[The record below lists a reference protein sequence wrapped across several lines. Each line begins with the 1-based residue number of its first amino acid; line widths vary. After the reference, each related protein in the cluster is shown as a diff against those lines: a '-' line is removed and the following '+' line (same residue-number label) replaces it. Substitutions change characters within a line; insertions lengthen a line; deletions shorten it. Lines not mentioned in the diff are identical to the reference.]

1 MTARTTPQKRTA
13 SQAKR
18 HVITD
23 HARVDPTHCLADG
36 LFRPLFRGKADN
48 PLAIH
53 YRFKD
58 YVFYWQ
64 APSPLGINEQSVFL
78 AVLRLAAIKH
88 RQKNVDDKNDAPKLL
103 EARQALGLEL
113 SAAQS
118 PCIIIETT
126 LNELTRTIGREV
138 NGQSGKRIFDSL
150 QRLAQVKFHIE
161 NAAQQNIFQ
170 CNLLSVIVK
179 EKNLL
184 IGISPK
190 LCQSLTMK
198 SPASYIDMREQRA
211 IESDITKRLHVWLSC
226 WAGIAGKRG
235 AVSLDNLIP
244 HVWGNTAT
252 GDALY
257 SRRQKLRDAITELS
271 KFAGW
276 SVTLTDNGQLHVSIN
291 PVDAGASIFSDVTSE
306 KP

>member
-1 MTARTTPQKRTA
+1 MARTAPPKRTA
-13 SQAKR
+13 LQAKR
-18 HVITD
+18 HVIAD

-48 PLAIH
+48 PLVIY

-58 YVFYWQ
+58 YVFHWQ
-64 APSPLGINEQSVFL
+64 APSPLGINEQTVFL

-103 EARQALGLEL
+103 EARQALRLES

-150 QRLAQVKFHIE
+150 QQLAQVKFYIE

-170 CNLLSVIVK
+170 CNLLSTIVDG
-179 EKNLL
+179 KNLL
-184 IGISPK
+184 IGINPK
-190 LCQSLTMK
+190 LCKSLTTK
-198 SPASYIDMREQRA
+198 SQASYIDMREQRA

-226 WAGIAGKRG
+226 WAGIAGKKG
-235 AVSLDNLIP
+235 TVSLDNLIP

-257 SRRQKLRDAITELS
+257 SRRRKLRDAITELS
-271 KFAGW
+271 KFAAW
-276 SVTLTDNGQLHVSIN
+276 SVTLTDDGQLHVSIN